1 MIDIER
7 GSRVSVKDQL
17 VEQLRFYIASGRY
30 KVNEDLPATRKLAD
44 QLGISFHTVRKAYRQ
59 LVEEGILESRQ
70 GRGYRVTARTPL
82 SNEERLERGADI
94 VQKSL
99 LQLVGLGLDEGEIEY
114 LVQEQLTVLN
124 LDAQDLKM
132 VFVAPYL
139 EMAEQCVAQIDN
151 LLQMSVEAATLGQL
165 ALIRDADFIFCPTP
179 LVRQLNESL
188 PRVDTMGTT
197 VYLTP
202 DTLDRIARLLSHETL
217 GLITFHANTIP
228 HLMAEIQ
235 QQTGYDGQIFGAS
248 LEDGAKHLNQFID
261 QVDLIVYTPSSR
273 RRVLPFTK
281 QGKPNYMVS
290 HVVSEQSLEMIQRLV
305 PSL

>member
-1 MIDIER
+1 MIEIDR
-7 GSRVSVKDQL
+7 SSNVSVKDQL

-30 KVNEDLPATRKLAD
+30 KVNEDLPATRRLAD
-44 QLGISFHTVRKAYRQ
+44 QLGISFHTVRKAYQQ
-59 LVEEGILESRQ
+59 LVGEGILESRK

-99 LQLVGLGLDEGEIEY
+99 LQLVGLGLEEGEIEY

-124 LDAQDLKM
+124 LDAQDLKL

-139 EMAEQCVAQIDN
+139 EMAEQCVTQIGN
-151 LLQMSVEAATLGQL
+151 LLQKSVDAATLRQL
-165 ALIRDADFIFCPTP
+165 ALIRDADLIFCPTP

-188 PRVDTMGTT
+188 PRIDTMGTT

-202 DTLDRIARLLSHETL
+202 NTLDRIARLLSHETL
-217 GLITFHANTIP
+217 GLITYHANTIP
-228 HLMAEIQ
+228 LLMAEIQ
-235 QQTGYDGQIFGAS
+235 HQTGYDGQIFGAS
-248 LEDGAKHLNQFID
+248 LEEGAKHLHQFID
-261 QVDLIVYTPSSR
+261 QVDLIVYTPASR

-281 QGKPNYMVS
+281 QGKPHHMIS